1 VSPETARP
9 CRGGW
14 RRDHPLA
21 GVRCR
26 GQRQCLWRLQDHV
39 EAAGEGIIFLQ
50 EYDVEEESTIF
61 ERSRSGDCNI
71 EEVVR
76 AKKDIKKRVV
86 FFQYIPSTFH
96 MGDSLWRTSKIVI
109 LNNIILHM

>member
-76 AKKDIKKRVV
+76 AKKDIKKGWSSSNI
-86 FFQYIPSTFH
+86 FHPHSTW
-96 MGDSLWRTSKIVI
+96 GTVCGGLPR
-109 LNNIILHM
+109 